1 MLAYIPK
8 GYYYLGVL
16 KEDKHMT
23 KAEIRKQLKE
33 LLAKMADLQ
42 SDFDILKGDV
52 EDTLGEIEPYEG
64 RSELTPQ
71 QEERQ
76 EWLEELSSA
85 LDDVIDLDLSELEDK
100 AEGC

>member
-1 MLAYIPK
+1 MIAYIPK
-8 GYYYLGVL
+8 AHYYLGVL

-23 KAEIRKQLKE
+23 KTEIRKRLKE
-33 LLAKMADLQ
+33 ILAKMADLQ

-52 EDTLGEIEPYEG
+52 EDTLGGIEPYEG